1 MLESPE
7 SDMATTHL
15 EEDIQRLATI
25 RQYKIPGIDVEL
37 KEKQFMNDEAEYYK
51 EVKTKAKKNAHA
63 EAKKP
68 RFFR

>member
-7 SDMATTHL
+7 NDMATTHL
-15 EEDIQRLATI
+15 EEGAQRLATI
-25 RQYKIPGIDVEL
+25 RQYTIPGIDIEL
-37 KEKQFMNDEAEYYK
+37 REKQFMNDEAEYYK
-51 EVKTKAKKNAHA
+51 EVKSKTKKNAHA